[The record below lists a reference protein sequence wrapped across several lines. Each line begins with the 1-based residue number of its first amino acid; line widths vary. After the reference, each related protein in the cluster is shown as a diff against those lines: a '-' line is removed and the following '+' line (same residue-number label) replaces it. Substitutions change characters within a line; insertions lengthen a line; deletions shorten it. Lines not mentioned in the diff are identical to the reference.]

1 VSYST
6 SLLERYREG
15 RSRLHRVDPR
25 VKLVA
30 TLAFIA
36 AVTATPPEAW
46 PVLLG
51 LAVLEWTAVS
61 QSSVPVL
68 SVLRRSAVAVPFV
81 LIAAP
86 SVFTRPGEALAQY
99 HIFSWTLTASREGLV
114 FFVSVLAKSWISVI
128 AAGLL
133 VSTTP
138 FEDLLRALR
147 FLRLPRLLVAVV
159 SSMYRYS
166 FVLVEEAQRLL
177 RARVSRSAGGGRRS
191 GGPVS
196 WRAKVVGGMVGS
208 LFIRTYE
215 RSERIHQAMLSR
227 GYTGVL
233 PTVTDVPLSVGRWVV
248 LMGILLGLAAVE
260 VFAAVRW

>member
-1 VSYST
+1 M
-6 SLLERYREG
+6 ERYREG

-30 TLAFIA
+30 ALAFIA
-36 AVTATPPEAW
+36 AVTATPPAAW

-51 LAVLEWTAVS
+51 LAALEWAAVS
-61 QSSVPVL
+61 QSGVPVL
-68 SVLRRSAVAVPFV
+68 SVLRRSVVAVPFM

-86 SVFTRPGEALAQY
+86 SVFTRPGEAIAQL
-99 HIFSWTLTASREGLV
+99 HILSWTLTASREGLV
-114 FFVSVLAKSWISVI
+114 FFVSVLVKSWISVI
-128 AAGLL
+128 ATGLL

-166 FVLVEEAQRLL
+166 FVLVDEAQRLL
-177 RARVSRSAGGGRRS
+177 RARASRSARAARRS
-191 GGPVS
+191 GGPIR
-196 WRAKVVGGMVGS
+196 WRAEVVGSMVGS
-208 LFIRTYE
+208 LFVRTYE

-227 GYTGVL
+227 GYAGAL
-233 PTVTDVPLSVGRWVV
+233 PAMADTPLSPGRWAV
-248 LMGILLGLAAVE
+248 LACILLGLAAVE
-260 VFAAVRW
+260 AFAAVRW